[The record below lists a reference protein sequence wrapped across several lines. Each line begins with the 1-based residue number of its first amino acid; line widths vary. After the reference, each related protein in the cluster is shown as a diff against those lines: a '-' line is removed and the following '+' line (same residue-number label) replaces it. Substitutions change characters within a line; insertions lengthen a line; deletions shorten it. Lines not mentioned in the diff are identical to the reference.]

1 MTLVLAWMISSA
13 IILSILLPINRYY
26 DRQVAL
32 VFFQPQ
38 AIEES
43 HDEA

>member
-1 MTLVLAWMISSA
+1 MTLVLAWVIASA

-26 DRQVAL
+26 DRQL
-32 VFFQPQ
+32 VLMFFQPQ

-43 HDEA
+43 HDQA